1 MWPPNRLP
9 VELFILIIKYLPRSN
24 IQSMRLVNKE
34 FEEKVS
40 EYLFR
45 VVVVPF
51 KPEIYGINP
60 EPALSGA
67 LQGAVMLQDKGM
79 RVFQGY
85 AEGNLILA
93 RAVTNEV
100 N

>member
-1 MWPPNRLP
+1 
-9 VELFILIIKYLPRSN
+9 
-24 IQSMRLVNKE
+24 MRLVNKE

-51 KPEIYGINP
+51 KPEIYGITP
-60 EPALSGA
+60 EPTPADFADGRTHDMVHGS
-67 LQGAVMLQDKGM
+67 VMLQDKGM

-85 AEGNLILA
+85 AHPTRTFIHWN
-93 RAVTNEV
+93 
-100 N
+100 

>member
-1 MWPPNRLP
+1 MELP
-9 VELFILIIKYLPRSN
+9 VELFTLIIGYLPRSS

-51 KPEIYGINP
+51 KPEIYGI
-60 EPALSGA
+60 SGA
-67 LQGAVMLQDKGM
+67 ADARVNDILGAVMLQDKGM
-79 RVFQGY
+79 RVF
-85 AEGNLILA
+85 EG
-93 RAVTNEV
+93 
-100 N
+100 

>member
-1 MWPPNRLP
+1 
-9 VELFILIIKYLPRSN
+9 
-24 IQSMRLVNKE
+24 MRLVNRE
-34 FEEKVS
+34 FEQKVS

-60 EPALSGA
+60 EPALSGS
-67 LQGAVMLQDKGM
+67 LQGSVMLQDKGM

-85 AEGNLILA
+85 AQPICPFIIVLLMRWITGTDIVSRNSQ
-93 RAVTNEV
+93 
-100 N
+100 